1 MISYFKCLGKYAVF
15 RGRASRLE
23 YWGYNIVNAVIIFVL
38 LLLDAKFQ
46 TGALSKIFRYAVIAY
61 VVLTLLPTIAVMS
74 RRWHDLDRTGAW
86 VFLNLVPLV
95 GTVVSMC
102 FFLGR
107 GSRGTNRFGRDP
119 REKKFKKRSK
129 KRY

>member
-15 RGRASRLE
+15 KGRASRME
-23 YWGYNIVNAVIIFVL
+23 YWGYSIVNLIIIFIL
-38 LLLDAKFQ
+38 LILDAKFQ
-46 TGALSKIFRYAVIAY
+46 VGVLSDVFRYAVIAY
-61 VVLTLLPTIAVMS
+61 AALTLLPTLAVMS

-86 VFLNLVPLV
+86 VLLNCIPAA
-95 GTVVSMC
+95 GTIVSMC

-119 REKKFKKRSK
+119 REKKFKRRSK
-129 KRY
+129 KY

>member
-15 RGRASRLE
+15 RGRASRRE
-23 YWGYNIVNAVIIFVL
+23 YWGYSIINAAIIFVL
-38 LLLDAKFQ
+38 LILDAKFQ
-46 TGALSKIFRYAVIAY
+46 IGALSKVFRYAVTAY
-61 VVLTLLPTIAVMS
+61 AVLTLLPTLAVMS

-86 VFLNLVPLV
+86 LLLNLVPAV
-95 GTVVSMC
+95 GTIVSMC

-107 GSRGTNRFGRDP
+107 GTRGTNRFGRDP
-119 REKKFKKRSK
+119 REKKFKRKS